1 MAAEVLG
8 LDALKPD
15 ALCWAPMGVLRRP
28 EGMEPLVWELMDWLL
43 MVGLSMD
50 CLLMGLVMAETYVD
64 WKTSAWVW
72 LL

>member
-1 MAAEVLG
+1 
-8 LDALKPD
+8 
-15 ALCWAPMGVLRRP
+15 
-28 EGMEPLVWELMDWLL
+28 MDWLL